1 MNKKNIKNIL
11 GLTLVEILIG
21 MVVASLMMAAMYST
35 YAIVNTTYNQVVDK
49 AKISRS
55 SRDLVELLIRDIR
68 MSGFKYYL
76 GTNSMNYPEQSYLQ
90 FVGGAT
96 TIRESHDPVVIIP
109 NSLGHNI
116 GDTVPTPVVKHDPS
130 DLCCDKIHVVY
141 DDFDHTDDNQPFK
154 RYKVTYFADIVFD
167 GTPQNPTNQRY
178 AVFKTKVGW
187 IQSLNDPTGDWD
199 PGCPTCY
206 NRELIKDYVEDM
218 EFIPLDKNGRVISPY
233 PSPKTDDASKNLY
246 KVRAIDMR
254 IAFVSEKPFF
264 RFERGQGNP
273 RQLSGFSRDI
283 KSYTDRNLRDNVV
296 VTVHTRN
303 VVEKNIY

>member
-1 MNKKNIKNIL
+1 MANIFN
-11 GLTLVEILIG
+11 
-21 MVVASLMMAAMYST
+21 SL
-35 YAIVNTTYNQVVDK
+35 
-49 AKISRS
+49 
-55 SRDLVELLIRDIR
+55 LLISFIFLF
-68 MSGFKYYL
+68 SIIYFL
-76 GTNSMNYPEQSYLQ
+76 AIPSQSNLQ
-90 FVGGAT
+90 FITGT
-96 TIRESHDPVVIIP
+96 TSIFDSHDPIIIEKDT
-109 NSLGHNI
+109 LGHDIADPNNY
-116 GDTVPTPVVKHDPS
+116 VRPTKINLVQGQADA
-130 DLCCDKIHVVY
+130 CCDKIHFVY

-154 RYKVTYFADIVFD
+154 RYKVTYFADIKFD
-167 GTPQNPTNQRY
+167 GTSQNPTNKRY
-178 AVFKTKVGW
+178 AVFKTKIGW
-187 IQSLNDPTGDWD
+187 IQSLNDTTGDWD
-199 PGCPTCY
+199 PSCPTCY
-206 NRELIKDYVEDM
+206 DRELIKDYVEDM

-233 PSPKTDDASKNLY
+233 PSPKTDDAIKNLY